1 MQLPEH
7 DLTLEATWPEL
18 FIDRNGKYWD
28 VPESISLDM
37 SSFISNSGLR
47 YRFGVNKNSG
57 HPQAVNAING
67 YPPLALMPGICAK
80 AVFSYEKSSDIWRQ
94 EEKQKDIIIA
104 TEKGKFLWPSYD
116 VRLKEPH
123 AAISGI
129 FGIARGTGWQHL
141 GAYVNLRAFF
151 LLLCTRISA
160 TIP

>member
-1 MQLPEH
+1 
-7 DLTLEATWPEL
+7 
-18 FIDRNGKYWD
+18 
-28 VPESISLDM
+28 M
-37 SSFISNSGLR
+37 SSLISNSGLR

-94 EEKQKDIIIA
+94 EEKQKDIIIM

-123 AAISGI
+123 ALQYRESLVIFFPYACIVPPIPSCEMLLPFLFITLTLKISKQC
-129 FGIARGTGWQHL
+129 FSL
-141 GAYVNLRAFF
+141 
-151 LLLCTRISA
+151 
-160 TIP
+160 